1 MESMIL
7 PSRCILYTR
16 PGAIPAGKITV
27 GRAEEK
33 KAMKVS
39 CIQENLAKG
48 LGIVT
53 RAVSPRNVLP
63 VLGNVLLAT
72 EESRLKL
79 AATNLEMGITYW
91 LGAKVEEEGSITV
104 PARTILDFVNNLPN
118 EKVHLNLDS
127 RRQSLNLRCESFT
140 SDIKGVDAQEFPL
153 LPTAGVGEGLA
164 LNVADLREM
173 IMQTTVAAATDD
185 SRPVLTGVLMRLE
198 GGRLTLAAADGF
210 RLSVRYADL
219 SAAAKEPIS
228 VIIPARALGELA
240 RLIGDQDETI
250 WMVLPS
256 SRGQVVFRLKD
267 AELSSSLID
276 GSFPDFQSI
285 IPRSCSTRAVLSTA
299 QFLKACKAADIFARQ
314 ASHSARITITPGPDS
329 LPGRVQVN
337 ATAAETGAGET
348 VMDATVEGPGI
359 EIAFNVKYLVDVLT
373 VINTPNVILETTGS
387 AAPGVIKPVGRDDF
401 THVIMPMHL
410 GK

>member
-1 MESMIL
+1 
-7 PSRCILYTR
+7 
-16 PGAIPAGKITV
+16 
-27 GRAEEK
+27 
-33 KAMKVS
+33 MKVT
-39 CIQENLAKG
+39 CLQENLSKG

-72 EESRLKL
+72 EDGRLKL
-79 AATNLEMGITYW
+79 AATNLEIGITYW

-104 PARTILDFVNNLPN
+104 PARTITDFVNTLPN
-118 EKVHLNLDS
+118 EKIRMVLDS
-127 RRQSLNLRCESFT
+127 RRQSLNLHCEAFT

-153 LPTAGVGEGLA
+153 LPGANLGDGIA

-173 IMQTTVAAATDD
+173 ITQTTIAAATDD
-185 SRPVLTGVLMRLE
+185 TRPVLTGVLVRLE
-198 GGRLTLAAADGF
+198 GDRLTLAAADGF
-210 RLSVRYADL
+210 RLSMREAKL
-219 SAAAKEPIS
+219 SASVRDAVS
-228 VIIPARALGELA
+228 VIIPARALSELA
-240 RLIGDQDETI
+240 RLVGDQDETV

-256 SRGQVVFRLKD
+256 GRGQAVFRLKE

-276 GSFPDFQSI
+276 GTFPDFQPI
-285 IPRSCSTRAVLSTA
+285 IPRSYNTHAVLSTA

-314 ASHSARITITPGPDS
+314 ASHSARLTVTPGTGSD
-329 LPGRVQVN
+329 PGKLQVN

-348 VMDATVEGPGI
+348 VVDATVEGAAI

-373 VINTPNVILETTGS
+373 VINTPNVSLETTGPAS
-387 AAPGVIKPVGRDDF
+387 PGVIRPVGREDF

>member
-1 MESMIL
+1 M
-7 PSRCILYTR
+7 TF
-16 PGAIPAGKITV
+16 
-27 GRAEEK
+27 
-33 KAMKVS
+33 MKVT
-39 CIQENLAKG
+39 CLQENLSKG

-72 EESRLKL
+72 EDGRLKL
-79 AATNLEMGITYW
+79 AATNLEIGITYW

-104 PARTILDFVNNLPN
+104 PARTITDFVNTLPN
-118 EKVHLNLDS
+118 EKIRMVLDS
-127 RRQSLNLRCESFT
+127 RRQSLNLHCEAFT

-153 LPTAGVGEGLA
+153 LPGANLGDGIA

-173 IMQTTVAAATDD
+173 ITQTTIAAATDD
-185 SRPVLTGVLMRLE
+185 TRPVLTGVLVRLE
-198 GGRLTLAAADGF
+198 GDRLTLAAADGF
-210 RLSVRYADL
+210 RLSMRESKL
-219 SAAAKEPIS
+219 SASVRDSVS
-228 VIIPARALGELA
+228 VIIPARALSELA
-240 RLIGDQDETI
+240 RLVGDQDETV

-256 SRGQVVFRLKD
+256 GRGQAVFRLKE

-276 GSFPDFQSI
+276 GTFPDFQPI
-285 IPRSCSTRAVLSTA
+285 IPRSYNTHAVLSTA

-314 ASHSARITITPGPDS
+314 ASHSARITITPGGGS
-329 LPGRVQVN
+329 EPGKLQVN

-348 VMDATVEGPGI
+348 VVDATVEGAAI

-373 VINTPNVILETTGS
+373 VVNTPNVSLETTGPAS
-387 AAPGVIKPVGRDDF
+387 PGVIRPVGREDF

>member
-1 MESMIL
+1 
-7 PSRCILYTR
+7 
-16 PGAIPAGKITV
+16 
-27 GRAEEK
+27 
-33 KAMKVS
+33 MKVT
-39 CIQENLAKG
+39 CLQENLSKG

-72 EESRLKL
+72 EDGRLKL
-79 AATNLEMGITYW
+79 AATNLEIGITYW
-91 LGAKVEEEGSITV
+91 SGAKVEEEGSITV
-104 PARTILDFVNNLPN
+104 PARTITDFVNTLPN
-118 EKVHLNLDS
+118 EKIRMVLDG
-127 RRQSLNLRCESFT
+127 RRLSLNLHCEAFT

-153 LPTAGVGEGLA
+153 LPGASLGDGIA

-173 IMQTTVAAATDD
+173 ITQTTIAAATDD
-185 SRPVLTGVLMRLE
+185 TRPVLTGVLVRLE
-198 GGRLTLAAADGF
+198 GDRLTLAAADGF
-210 RLSVRYADL
+210 RLSMREAKL
-219 SAAAKEPIS
+219 SAAVRDPVS
-228 VIIPARALGELA
+228 VIIPARALTELA
-240 RLIGDQDETI
+240 RLVGDQDETV

-256 SRGQVVFRLKD
+256 GRGQAVFRLKE

-276 GSFPDFQSI
+276 GTFPDFQPI
-285 IPRSCSTRAVLSTA
+285 IPRSYNTHTVLSTA

-314 ASHSARITITPGPDS
+314 ASHSARLTVTPGTGS
-329 LPGRVQVN
+329 EPGKLQVN

-348 VMDATVEGPGI
+348 VIDAAVEGAAV

-373 VINTPNVILETTGS
+373 VINTPNVSLETTS
-387 AAPGVIKPVGRDDF
+387 PASPGVIRPVGREDF

>member
-1 MESMIL
+1 
-7 PSRCILYTR
+7 
-16 PGAIPAGKITV
+16 
-27 GRAEEK
+27 
-33 KAMKVS
+33 MKVT
-39 CIQENLAKG
+39 CLQENLSKG

-72 EESRLKL
+72 EDGRLKL
-79 AATNLEMGITYW
+79 AATNLEIGITYW

-104 PARTILDFVNNLPN
+104 PARTITDFVNTLPN
-118 EKVHLNLDS
+118 EKVRMVLDS
-127 RRQSLNLRCESFT
+127 RHQSLNLHCEAFT

-153 LPTAGVGEGLA
+153 LPGANLGDGIA

-173 IMQTTVAAATDD
+173 ITQTTIAAATDD
-185 SRPVLTGVLMRLE
+185 TRPVLTGVLVQLE
-198 GGRLTLAAADGF
+198 GDRLTLAAADGF
-210 RLSVRYADL
+210 RLSMREAKLTAAVRD
-219 SAAAKEPIS
+219 SVS
-228 VIIPARALGELA
+228 VIIPARALTELA
-240 RLIGDQDETI
+240 RLVGDQDETV

-256 SRGQVVFRLKD
+256 GRGQAVFRLKE

-276 GSFPDFQSI
+276 GTFPDFQPI
-285 IPRSCSTRAVLSTA
+285 IPRSYNTHAVLSTA

-314 ASHSARITITPGPDS
+314 ASHSARLSLTPGTGS
-329 LPGRVQVN
+329 APGKLQVN
-337 ATAAETGAGET
+337 ATAAETGQGET
-348 VMDATVEGPGI
+348 VIDANVEGAAV

-373 VINTPNVILETTGS
+373 VVNTPNVSLETTGPAS
-387 AAPGVIKPVGRDDF
+387 PGVIRPVGREDF

>member
-1 MESMIL
+1 
-7 PSRCILYTR
+7 
-16 PGAIPAGKITV
+16 
-27 GRAEEK
+27 
-33 KAMKVS
+33 MKVT
-39 CIQENLAKG
+39 CLQENLSKG

-72 EESRLKL
+72 EDGRLKL
-79 AATNLEMGITYW
+79 AATNLEIGITYW

-104 PARTILDFVNNLPN
+104 PARTITDFVNTLPN
-118 EKVHLNLDS
+118 EKIRMVLDS
-127 RRQSLNLRCESFT
+127 RRQSLNLHCEAFT

-153 LPTAGVGEGLA
+153 LPGANLGDGIA

-173 IMQTTVAAATDD
+173 ITQTTIAAATDD
-185 SRPVLTGVLMRLE
+185 TRPVLTGVLVRLE
-198 GGRLTLAAADGF
+198 GDRLTLAAADGF
-210 RLSVRYADL
+210 RLSMRESKL
-219 SAAAKEPIS
+219 SASVRDSVS
-228 VIIPARALGELA
+228 VIIPARALSELA
-240 RLIGDQDETI
+240 RLVGDQDETV

-256 SRGQVVFRLKD
+256 GRGQAVFRLKE

-276 GSFPDFQSI
+276 GTFPDFQPI
-285 IPRSCSTRAVLSTA
+285 IPRSYNTHAVLSTA

-314 ASHSARITITPGPDS
+314 ASHSARITITPGGGS
-329 LPGRVQVN
+329 EPGKLQVN

-348 VMDATVEGPGI
+348 VVDATVEGAAI

-373 VINTPNVILETTGS
+373 VVNTPNVSLETTGPAS
-387 AAPGVIKPVGRDDF
+387 PGVIRPVGREDF

>member
-1 MESMIL
+1 
-7 PSRCILYTR
+7 
-16 PGAIPAGKITV
+16 
-27 GRAEEK
+27 
-33 KAMKVS
+33 MKVT
-39 CIQENLAKG
+39 CLQENLSKG

-72 EESRLKL
+72 EDGRLKL
-79 AATNLEMGITYW
+79 AATNLEIGITYW

-104 PARTILDFVNNLPN
+104 PARTITDFVNTLPN
-118 EKVHLNLDS
+118 EKIRMVLDS
-127 RRQSLNLRCESFT
+127 RRQSLNLHCEAFT

-153 LPTAGVGEGLA
+153 LPGANLGDGIA

-173 IMQTTVAAATDD
+173 ITQTTIAAATDD
-185 SRPVLTGVLMRLE
+185 TRPVLTGVLVRLE
-198 GGRLTLAAADGF
+198 GDRLTLAAADGF
-210 RLSVRYADL
+210 RLSMREAKL
-219 SAAAKEPIS
+219 SASVRDAVS
-228 VIIPARALGELA
+228 VIIPARALSELA
-240 RLIGDQDETI
+240 RLVGDQDETV

-256 SRGQVVFRLKD
+256 GRGQAVFRLKE

-276 GSFPDFQSI
+276 GTFPDFQPI
-285 IPRSCSTRAVLSTA
+285 IPRSYNTHAVLSTA

-314 ASHSARITITPGPDS
+314 ASHSARLTITPGAGS
-329 LPGRVQVN
+329 EPGKLQVN
-337 ATAAETGAGET
+337 ATAAETGQGET
-348 VMDATVEGPGI
+348 VIDASVEGAAI

-373 VINTPNVILETTGS
+373 VINTPNVSLETTGPAS
-387 AAPGVIKPVGRDDF
+387 PGVIRPVGREDF